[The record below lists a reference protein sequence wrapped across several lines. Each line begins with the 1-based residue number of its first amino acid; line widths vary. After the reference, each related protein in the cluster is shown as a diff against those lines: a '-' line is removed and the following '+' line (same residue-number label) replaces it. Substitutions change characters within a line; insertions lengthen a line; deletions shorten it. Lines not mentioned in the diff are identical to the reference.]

1 MSTTTEEIVRQEQE
15 EFEAEQG
22 EPEPPPEDPDG
33 KALFDKSAYETEELA
48 LPKIDGEGVDK
59 IAAKFGGTVWLDRG
73 SPEDVALI
81 RGVKVGQSVTLKVE
95 ATVGPP
101 VPGFTTNKEGDLDV
115 LYLGRKFVVT
125 GVYRPAAEDL

>member
-1 MSTTTEEIVRQEQE
+1 MSTVIDEQQETEVDEDE
-15 EFEAEQG
+15 ETG
-22 EPEPPPEDPDG
+22 EEPNPPEDPEG
-33 KALFDKSAYETEELA
+33 KSLFDKTLYESEALA

-73 SPEDVALI
+73 SEEDVALI

-115 LYLGRKFVVT
+115 LYLGRKFIVT
-125 GVYRPAAEDL
+125 GVYRPAAEEL